1 MAAYNVQKVTSVYHW
16 TDAYFTFKCTRD
28 ESLRFENGQFVMVG
42 LMVDGK
48 PLLRAYSISS
58 ANWEEELE
66 FFSIKVPDGPLT
78 SRLQHLKVGDDVLI
92 SKKPTGT
99 LVVSDLN
106 PGKNLYLLS
115 TGTGIAPFLSVTKD
129 PDVYEQFEKIILIH
143 GVRHKPDLAYYERFL
158 NELPNHEYLG
168 DMVREKLI
176 YYPIVSREPFVYNG
190 HDHQGRLTTL
200 MRSGQLFEEIGL
212 PFMNPE
218 HDRAMICGGPG
229 MLKDTTQMLLDFGLA
244 ISPRTG
250 VRGDFVIERAFVDQ

>member
-1 MAAYNVQKVTSVYHW
+1 MAAYNVQTVTSVHHW

-48 PLLRAYSISS
+48 PLMRAYSISS

-66 FFSIKVPDGPLT
+66 FFSIKVQDGPLT

-99 LVVSDLN
+99 LVIGDLN

-115 TGTGIAPFLSVTKD
+115 TGTGIAPFLSITKD
-129 PDVYEQFEKIILIH
+129 PEVYDQFEKVILIH
-143 GVRHKPDLAYYERFL
+143 GVRHIPDLAYYDRFVS
-158 NELPNHEYLG
+158 ELPEHEYLG
-168 DMVREKLI
+168 EMVREKLI
-176 YYPIVSREPFVYNG
+176 YYPIVSREEYQ
-190 HDHQGRLTTL
+190 HQGRITEA
-200 MRSGQLFEEIGL
+200 MQSGKLFSDIGL
-212 PFMNPE
+212 PFINPE

-229 MLKDTTQMLLDFGLA
+229 MLRDLSQMLTDFGLKV
-244 ISPRTG
+244 SPRTG